1 MVQKEKQVNVNFN
14 LDQINSS
21 CINYNQYIQNKIKNK
36 LIMKTINYTCFKLEE
51 KAMRSVKRNK
61 NNFVN
66 VIEEIFVMSIG

>member
-1 MVQKEKQVNVNFN
+1 MVQKEKQVSVYFN

-61 NNFVN
+61 NSFVN
-66 VIEEIFVMSIG
+66 VIEETFVMSIG

>member
-66 VIEEIFVMSIG
+66 VIEETFVMSIG